1 MKQKLII
8 LFLLLCCFR
17 LYGQDKSNVANPVVV
32 KLKTFLTTHLTE
44 KAYLQFDKPY
54 YAAGDT
60 VYFKAYV
67 TFGER
72 HQLST
77 LSGVLHVDLINTN
90 NKIDQSIKLQLVN
103 GLAWGD
109 FLLPDSLPK
118 GNYRIRA
125 YTQWMRNEADASF
138 FEQVVPVGST
148 EKEKIAESTPAGA
161 KINSKPD
168 VQFFP
173 ESGSLVNG
181 IRSKIAFRAVSTNGK
196 GIDVA
201 GVVLDNNNT
210 EICRFAST
218 HLGMGYFYLQP
229 QEGKSYNARITYAD
243 GMQEMV
249 KLPGSEASG
258 LMLTINNDSL
268 PKASVRIEA
277 NKACFAQNRDKDYML
292 LIYSGGVATSVTTKL
307 DSNVI
312 SLDIAKRHLH
322 TGVATVTL
330 FSPGGEPMCERLFF
344 VQNYDQLTLDIKSDK
359 TVYATRGKVNISL
372 LAKNRS
378 DSVTMGHFSVSVVDE
393 GKVSVNENEEGTIL
407 SNLLLT
413 SDLKGEVEQPNYYFT
428 NTGDSTRSNLDL
440 VMLTRGYRRFEW
452 RPLLDNAYPALT
464 YQPEKML
471 EITGTAKMLGGRALS
486 KGTVSLIAPFS
497 GHGVLSTVTNSKGN
511 FSFTNMVY
519 IDSAKFILQAVNA
532 KGSNNTM
539 LTYNA
544 DKPAPVTLYQ
554 QPQSVVADTAM
565 NAYMKNNQKQRK
577 QLYTQGLIS
586 GKMLREVKIN
596 ARKRDDNYRTQSL
609 AGAGHADQVLHSKD
623 IGYGMLRDNLNGKL
637 RGVVFVGPTPYL
649 ELSFMDHLGGKA
661 KAMLVI
667 VDGIEG
673 APLPISADEVET
685 VEVLKYASASIYG
698 MNSAGGVLVIT
709 TKLQQGKELKD
720 ITSKGIL
727 PITVRGFYKA
737 REFYS
742 PKYESA
748 TDNKLADLRT
758 TIYWNPEILTDKDGN
773 AQFEFYNANAK
784 GSYRVVMEGIDSEG
798 NLGRQVYHY
807 KVE

>member
-1 MKQKLII
+1 MKQKLIVTC
-8 LFLLLCCFR
+8 LLLCCFR
-17 LYGQDKSNVANPVVV
+17 VYGQDKSNAGNPVIS

-90 NKIDQSIKLQLVN
+90 NKIDQSIKLQLLN

-109 FLLPDSLPK
+109 LLLPDTLPK

-125 YTQWMRNEADASF
+125 YTQWMRNEAEASF
-138 FEQVVPVGST
+138 FEQVVAVGSA
-148 EKEKIAESTPAGA
+148 EKEKIAESAPAGT

-173 ESGSLVNG
+173 EGGSLVNG
-181 IRSKIAFRAVSTNGK
+181 LRSKIAFKAVGTNGR

-201 GVVLDNNNT
+201 GVILDNNNT

-218 HLGMGYFYLQP
+218 HLGMGCFYLQA
-229 QEGKSYNARITYAD
+229 QEGKSYTARITYAD
-243 GMQEMV
+243 GMQGVV
-249 KLPGSEASG
+249 KLPDAGTSG
-258 LMLTINNDSL
+258 LVLTVNNDSL

-277 NKACFAQNRDKDYML
+277 NKVCFAQNRDKDYML
-292 LIYSGGVATSVTTKL
+292 LIYSGGVATSVTAKL

-312 SLDIAKRHLH
+312 LLDIAKRHLH

-330 FSPGGEPMCERLFF
+330 FSPGGEPVCERLFF
-344 VQNYDQLTLDIKSDK
+344 VQNYDQLKLDIKSDK
-359 TVYATRGKVNISL
+359 TFYAARRKVNLSL
-372 LAKNRS
+372 LAKNRA
-378 DSVTMGHFSVSVVDE
+378 DSATIGHFSVSVVDE
-393 GKVSVNENEEGTIL
+393 GKVSVNESDENSL
-407 SNLLLT
+407 LANLLLT
-413 SDLKGEVEQPNYYFT
+413 SDIKGDVEQPNYYFA
-428 NTGDSTRSNLDL
+428 NINDDARGNLDL
-440 VMLTRGYRRFEW
+440 VMLTHGYRRFEW
-452 RPLLDNAYPALT
+452 RPLLDNTYPALA
-464 YQPEKML
+464 YQPEKTL

-497 GHGVLSTVTNSKGN
+497 SRGILSTVTDSKGN

-519 IDSAKFILQAVNA
+519 MDSAKFILQAVNV
-532 KGSNNTM
+532 KGSNNTV

-544 DKPAPVTLYQ
+544 DKSVPVAFYQ
-554 QPQSVVADTAM
+554 QPTAIVADTAM
-565 NAYMKNNQKQRK
+565 NAYMKSNQKQRN
-577 QLYTQGLIS
+577 QLYTQGLIG

-609 AGAGHADQVLHSKD
+609 AGAGNADQVLHSKD
-623 IGYGMLRDNLNGKL
+623 IGYGLLSDNLNGKL
-637 RGVVFVGPTPYL
+637 RGVVFVSGVPHL
-649 ELSFMDHLGGKA
+649 EIDG

-667 VDGIEG
+667 VDGIEK
-673 APLPISADEVET
+673 APLPTSANEVET

-698 MNSAGGVLVIT
+698 MNGAGGVLVIT
-709 TKLQQGKELKD
+709 TKIQQGKELKD

-727 PITVRGFYKA
+727 PITARGFYKA

-742 PKYESA
+742 PKYASV

-758 TIYWNPEILTDKDGN
+758 TIYWNPEIVTDKDGN
-773 AQFEFYNANAK
+773 ARFEFYNADAK
-784 GSYRVVMEGIDSEG
+784 GSYRVVVEGIDEKG

>member
-8 LFLLLCCFR
+8 ACMLLNCFCT
-17 LYGQDKSNVANPVVV
+17 YCQDKSTFGNPVIS

-54 YAAGDT
+54 YATGDT

-118 GNYRIRA
+118 GKYRIRA
-125 YTQWMRNEADASF
+125 YTRLMRNETDVHF
-138 FEQVVPVGST
+138 FEQAISVGSA
-148 EKEKIAESTPAGA
+148 EKEKIAESALAGT

-173 ESGSLVNG
+173 EGGSLVNG
-181 IRSKIAFRAVSTNGK
+181 LKSKIAFKAVGTNGR

-201 GVVLDNNNT
+201 GVILDNNNT
-210 EICRFAST
+210 EIRRFAST
-218 HLGMGYFYLQP
+218 HLGMGYFYLQA
-229 QEGKSYNARITYAD
+229 QEGKSYTARITYAD
-243 GMQEMV
+243 GMQGVV
-249 KLPGSEASG
+249 KLPNAIASG
-258 LMLTINNDSL
+258 LVLTVNNDSL
-268 PKASVRIEA
+268 PKASIRIEA
-277 NKACFAQNRDKDYML
+277 NKVCFAQNRDKDYML
-292 LIYSGGVATSVTTKL
+292 LIYSGGVATSVIAKL
-307 DSNVI
+307 DSSVI
-312 SLDIAKRHLH
+312 LLDIAKRHLR
-322 TGVATVTL
+322 TGVAAVTL
-330 FSPGGEPMCERLFF
+330 FSPEGEPLCERLFF
-344 VQNYDQLTLDIKSDK
+344 VQNYDQLKLDIKSDK
-359 TVYATRGKVNISL
+359 TIYTARGKVSISL
-372 LAKNRS
+372 LAKNRA
-378 DSVTMGHFSVSVVDE
+378 DSATMGHFSLSVVDE
-393 GKVSVNENEEGTIL
+393 GKVSINESDENIIL
-407 SNLLLT
+407 ADLLLT
-413 SDLKGEVEQPNYYFT
+413 SDIKGDVEQPNYYFA
-428 NTGDSTRSNLDL
+428 NINDDARNNLDL
-440 VMLTRGYRRFEW
+440 VMLTHGYRRFEW
-452 RPLLDNAYPALT
+452 RPLLDNTYPALA
-464 YQPEKML
+464 YQPEKTL
-471 EITGTAKMLGGRALS
+471 EISGTAKMLGGRALS

-497 GHGVLSTVTNSKGN
+497 GHGILSTVTDDKGN

-519 IDSAKFILQAVNA
+519 LDSAKFILQAVNA

-544 DKPAPVTLYQ
+544 DKPAPVAFYQ
-554 QPQSVVADTAM
+554 QPQSIMADTAM
-565 NAYMKNNQKQRK
+565 KAYTKNNQMQRN
-577 QLYTQGLIS
+577 QLYTQGIIG
-586 GKMLREVKIN
+586 GKMLKEVKIN
-596 ARKRDDNYRTQSL
+596 ARKRDDNYRTLSL
-609 AGAGHADQVLHSKD
+609 AGAGHADQVLHSKE
-623 IGYGMLRDNLNGKL
+623 IGYGQLADNLNGKL
-637 RGVVFVGPTPYL
+637 RGVVFVSGVPYL
-649 ELSFMDHLGGKA
+649 ELNLMGHLGGKA
-661 KAMLVI
+661 NSMLVV

-673 APLPISADEVET
+673 GILPSAEDVET

-709 TKLQQGKELKD
+709 TKIQQGKELKD

-727 PITVRGFYKA
+727 PITARGFYKA

-748 TDNKLADLRT
+748 TDNELADLRT
-758 TIYWNPEILTDKDGN
+758 TIYWNPELVTDKNGN
-773 AQFEFYNANAK
+773 AEFEFYNADAK
-784 GSYRVVMEGIDSEG
+784 GSYRVIIEGIDEKG

>member
-1 MKQKLII
+1 M
-8 LFLLLCCFR
+8 
-17 LYGQDKSNVANPVVV
+17 ANPVVV

>member
-8 LFLLLCCFR
+8 ACLMLCFCR
-17 LYGQDKSNVANPVVV
+17 VHGQNAGTFGNPVIS
-32 KLKTFLTTHLTE
+32 KLKTFLATHLTE
-44 KAYLQFDKPY
+44 KVYLQFDKPY
-54 YAAGDT
+54 YATGDT

-138 FEQVVPVGST
+138 FEQVVSVGST

-173 ESGSLVNG
+173 ESGNLGNG
-181 IRSKIAFRAVSTNGK
+181 LKSKIAFKAVGANGK

-229 QEGKSYNARITYAD
+229 QEGKSYAARITYAD
-243 GMQEMV
+243 GMQSV
-249 KLPGSEASG
+249 AKLPDAGTSG
-258 LMLTINNDSL
+258 LVLTVNNDSL

-277 NKACFAQNRDKDYML
+277 NKVCFAQNRDKDYTL
-292 LIYSGGVATSVTTKL
+292 LIYSGGVATSVICKL
-307 DSNVI
+307 DSSVI
-312 SLDIAKRHLH
+312 LLDIAKRHLH

-330 FSPGGEPMCERLFF
+330 FSPAGEPLCERLFF
-344 VQNYDQLTLDIKSDK
+344 VQNYDQLKLDIKSDK
-359 TVYATRGKVNISL
+359 TVYAAREKVNISL
-372 LAKNRS
+372 LAKNRA
-378 DSVTMGHFSVSVVDE
+378 DSASMGHFSVSVVDE
-393 GKVSVNENEEGTIL
+393 GKVSVNESDESSIL
-407 SNLLLT
+407 ANILLT
-413 SDLKGEVEQPNYYFT
+413 SDMKGDVEQPNYYFA
-428 NTGDSTRSNLDL
+428 NINDDARSNLDL
-440 VMLTRGYRRFEW
+440 VMLTHGYRRFEW
-452 RPLLDNAYPALT
+452 KPLLNNAYPPLA
-464 YQPEKML
+464 YQPEKSL
-471 EITGTAKMLGGRALS
+471 EIAGTAKMLGGRALN
-486 KGTVSLIAPFS
+486 KGAVSLIAPFS
-497 GHGVLSTVTNSKGN
+497 GRGILSAVTDDKGN
-511 FSFTNMVY
+511 FRFTDLVY
-519 IDSAKFILQAVNA
+519 MDSAKFILQAVNA
-532 KGSNNTM
+532 KGSNNTV

-544 DKPAPVTLYQ
+544 DKPVPVTFYQ
-554 QPQSVVADTAM
+554 QPQATRVDTGLI
-565 NAYMKNNQKQRK
+565 AYMKTHQKQHD
-577 QLYTQGLIS
+577 QLYAQGLIT

-596 ARKRDDNYRTQSL
+596 AHKLDKPAITR
-609 AGAGHADQVLHSKD
+609 
-623 IGYGMLRDNLNGKL
+623 GYGVADYIIHGNDITYGGLLSERLDG
-637 RGVVFVGPTPYL
+637 RIPGVIFVSTGIIGQSVAYKRITMASPPTPIRIVIDGSEMPAGFDINSISTAL
-649 ELSFMDHLGGKA
+649 VDKIEIATNATVGDLST
-661 KAMLVI
+661 
-667 VDGIEG
+667 EG
-673 APLPISADEVET
+673 AFIITLKHGLQANEIS
-685 VEVLKYASASIYG
+685 
-698 MNSAGGVLVIT
+698 
-709 TKLQQGKELKD
+709 
-720 ITSKGIL
+720 SKGIL
-727 PITVRGFYKA
+727 HITARGFYKA

-758 TIYWNPEILTDKDGN
+758 TIYWNPEIATDKSGN
-773 AQFEFYNANAK
+773 AQFDFYNADGK
-784 GSYRVVMEGIDSEG
+784 CSYKVVVEGIDAEG
-798 NLGRQVYHY
+798 NLGRQVFRY